1 MNDEEFKRLYIIVFV
16 VGLAIALY
24 DIFFWRP

>member
-1 MNDEEFKRLYIIVFV
+1 MNDKEFERLYIIVFV
-16 VGLAIALY
+16 VGFAITLY

>member
-1 MNDEEFKRLYIIVFV
+1 MNDKDFERIYIIVFV

-24 DIFFWRP
+24 DIVIWRP